1 MRKLL
6 TAVPVVAI
14 SLLIVGYIAMDSR
27 SRLTPDMVKKA
38 VQTRLDV
45 DEVNAKGVK
54 LAAAAEESKPE
65 GSVPDVFKVKF
76 ECSNGTF
83 VAEFHKEW
91 APHGAQRVYDLVNLG
106 FYNDA
111 RFFRVLDNFMAQFG
125 MAADPVVNS
134 VWSDDNLE
142 PDRVTQSNTR
152 GMITFAQSGQTP
164 KPGYTNAYRSTQ
176 LFINFVDN
184 AGLDSRGFAPV
195 GKVIE
200 GMEVVDTIFKG
211 YGQTPSQGSISA
223 EGNDYLNREF
233 PRLDY
238 IKKATLVKPEDDTEA
253 KEDK

>member
-1 MRKLL
+1 MKKVL
-6 TAVPVVAI
+6 TAIPVVAI

-38 VQTRLDV
+38 VQSRLNV
-45 DEVNAKGVK
+45 DEVNAKGIEI
-54 LAAAAEESKPE
+54 AAAAEETKPKS
-65 GSVPDVFKVKF
+65 SVPDVFKVEF

-83 VAEFHKEW
+83 VVEFHKEW
-91 APHGAQRVYDLVNLG
+91 APNGAQRVYDLVNLG

-125 MAADPVVNS
+125 MAGDPVLNS
-134 VWSDDNLE
+134 VWSEDNLK
-142 PDRVTQSNTR
+142 PDRVIQSNTR
-152 GMITFAQSGQTP
+152 GMVTFAQSGQKP

-176 LFINFVDN
+176 LFINFADN
-184 AGLDSRGFAPV
+184 SRLDPGGFAPV

-200 GMEVVDTIFKG
+200 GMDVVDTIHKG
-211 YGQTPSQGSISA
+211 YGQSPDQGSIGR

-238 IKKATLVKPEDDTEA
+238 IKKATIVKPEDEKEA